1 MGAWRLRSSLSISVF
16 LHALF
21 ALLCALLISH
31 QPAHVKPRPWTWVV
45 VDPPRK
51 AAPAQERRQDQLRKQ
66 IVQTLEGQKAQQAAK
81 DAFLGERT
89 QVVDRQTVSSERQ
102 TRIGKARSTAQP
114 RSESETRQ
122 AAAPK
127 PASKAGALTTFGLPI
142 LPSAEQL
149 RQEQEKRRDERQWAS
164 QGASPQDFVKGIRQS
179 DQTAL
184 NTKEYVFFGYFQRIR
199 ERLDRAWIPILRSRI
214 GKLYRAGRHLASEM
228 EHTTRVLVTLNSVGE
243 ITRVRVVAESG
254 TRDLDDAA
262 VNAFNAAGPFPNPP
276 KGIVDKNGEIE
287 IPWEFILRT

>member
-1 MGAWRLRSSLSISVF
+1 MGAWRLRSSLSISVL

-21 ALLCALLISH
+21 ALVCAVLLTH
-31 QPAHVKPRPWTWVV
+31 RPLPVKPRPWTWVV
-45 VDPPRK
+45 VEPTR
-51 AAPAQERRQDQLRKQ
+51 APARPEKSPDQLRKQ
-66 IVQTLEGQKAQQAAK
+66 IVQTVPGRQVDQAAK

-89 QVVDRQTVSSERQ
+89 QVVDRQSVSRERQ
-102 TRIGKARSTAQP
+102 TVIGKAAEPSRAQAEQARAAQP
-114 RSESETRQ
+114 ARNFG
-122 AAAPK
+122 K
-127 PASKAGALTTFGLPI
+127 PGALTALGLPI
-142 LPSAEQL
+142 LPSAKQL
-149 RQEQEKRRDERQWAS
+149 QEAQDRRRDERQWAS

-214 GKLYRAGRHLASEM
+214 SKLYRAGRHLASEM
-228 EHTTRVLVTLNSVGE
+228 EHTTRVLVTLNGTGE